1 MPELPDVTLYIDALG
16 REIGGRTIDRTELR
30 SPFFVRS
37 FDPGLEAAHGR
48 VVRGFRRIGKRIVWE
63 LEGELFLVFHLM
75 IAGRYHW
82 RKPGS
87 KPRGRIDL
95 AGFHFEQGVLM
106 VTEAGSKKRASL
118 HVVQGEAGLADHDPG
133 GLEVLDAGEKEFR
146 QALLSENHTLKRSLT
161 DPRLF
166 SGIGNAYSDEIL
178 HAARL
183 SPVKWTS
190 RLTGEEIAR
199 LHEASRSTLALWIE
213 RLRANAGR
221 ASPGRSPPSARA
233 WPPTA
238 ATGSPARS
246 AGPGSSVSSTQP
258 TRPTTARAA
267 RQGEDP
273 RRPPVVEAAQAGLA
287 AHGRRAGEPPGVR
300 GLTDRPEKAPSP
312 AIATDSRAH

>member
-1 MPELPDVTLYIDALG
+1 MPELPDVALYIDALG

-48 VVRGFRRIGKRIVWE
+48 EVRGFRRIGKRIVWE

-95 AGFHFEQGVLM
+95 AAFHFDKGVLM

-118 HVVQGEAGLADHDPG
+118 HLVQGEAGLADHDPG
-133 GLEVLDAGEKEFR
+133 GLEVLDAGEEEFR

-199 LHEASRSTLALWIE
+199 LHEASRSTLALWVE
-213 RLRANAGR
+213 RLRRRMRGSLPREGHRLPPGHGR
-221 ASPGRSPPSARA
+221 PRPFRGALPGLRDPDPAYRVRSQRDQLL
-233 WPPTA
+233 
-238 ATGSPARS
+238 PALPDR
-246 AGPGSSVSSTQP
+246 
-258 TRPTTARAA
+258 
-267 RQGEDP
+267 GEDP
-273 RRPPVVEAAQAGLA
+273 RRPSVVEAAQAGLA

-300 GLTDRPEKAPSP
+300 RLTDRP
-312 AIATDSRAH
+312 